1 MDVQSKIFFG
11 TQFNSADDQFN
22 QWISEHQGA
31 SIVEFKYQ
39 HTSTYWHHSIC
50 ILYKEQKYNY
60 EPHGGVVCHDEY
72 FLDTLID

>member
-1 MDVQSKIFFG
+1 MDVKSKIFFG
-11 TQFNSADDQFN
+11 TKINSADDQFN
-22 QWISEHQGA
+22 KWISEHPSI

-60 EPHGGVVCHDEY
+60 EPHSGVVCREEY
-72 FLDTLID
+72 FLDNFID